1 VLRQCIP
8 LHQHLLLRRLLQ
20 RLLMRLLLHR
30 QPRLLR
36 LQLPPL
42 QHQRLLASNSLT

>member
-1 VLRQCIP
+1 MQCIH
-8 LHQHLLLRRLLQ
+8 LHQHLLPLRLLQ
-20 RLLMRLLLHR
+20 RLLMRLLLHL
-30 QPRLLR
+30 QLRLLR

>member
-1 VLRQCIP
+1 MQCTHR
-8 LHQHLLLRRLLQ
+8 HQHLLLRRLLQ
-20 RLLMRLLLHR
+20 RLLHR
-30 QPRLLR
+30 QLRLLR

>member
-1 VLRQCIP
+1 MQCIHR
-8 LHQHLLLRRLLQ
+8 HQHLLLRRLLQ
-20 RLLMRLLLHR
+20 RLLMRLLHR
-30 QPRLLR
+30 QLRLLR

>member
-1 VLRQCIP
+1 MQCTHR
-8 LHQHLLLRRLLQ
+8 HQHLLLRLLLQ

-30 QPRLLR
+30 QLRLLR

-42 QHQRLLASNSLT
+42 RHQRLLASNSLT

>member
-1 VLRQCIP
+1 VVRSTVLRQCTR

-30 QPRLLR
+30 QPPLL
-36 LQLPPL
+36 LPPL
-42 QHQRLLASNSLT
+42 QRPHLPANN

>member
-20 RLLMRLLLHR
+20 RLLMRLLHR
-30 QPRLLR
+30 QLRLLR

>member
-1 VLRQCIP
+1 MQCTHR
-8 LHQHLLLRRLLQ
+8 HQHLLLRRLLQ

-30 QPRLLR
+30 QLRLLR

>member
-1 VLRQCIP
+1 MQCTHP
-8 LHQHLLLRRLLQ
+8 HQLLLQRRLLQ
-20 RLLMRLLLHR
+20 RLLMLHR
-30 QPRLLR
+30 QLRLLH